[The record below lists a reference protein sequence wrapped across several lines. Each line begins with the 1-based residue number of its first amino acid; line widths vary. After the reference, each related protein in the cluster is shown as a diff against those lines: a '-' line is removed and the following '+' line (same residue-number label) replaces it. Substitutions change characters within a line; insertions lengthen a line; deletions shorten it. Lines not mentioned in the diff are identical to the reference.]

1 MAVDGDLG
9 FGELMKYLSFS
20 MNFFQNSPG
29 SSASGNSIDL
39 FDRSLVR
46 KYKKLRKY
54 KKQH

>member
-1 MAVDGDLG
+1 
-9 FGELMKYLSFS
+9 

-54 KKQH
+54 KKRH